1 MLTDYTICIFFILK
15 RMNIIIKTL
24 YLVIIFGMY
33 GVVSETEY
41 REVTTK
47 TGETGSSSLSAAF
60 ARTSGLYTGT
70 YHRRENHE

>member
-1 MLTDYTICIFFILK
+1 MVTDYTNCIFFILK

-47 TGETGSSSLSAAF
+47 TGEIGSSLSAAF
-60 ARTSGLYTGT
+60 APTSGLNRGT
-70 YHRRENHE
+70 HHRRENHE